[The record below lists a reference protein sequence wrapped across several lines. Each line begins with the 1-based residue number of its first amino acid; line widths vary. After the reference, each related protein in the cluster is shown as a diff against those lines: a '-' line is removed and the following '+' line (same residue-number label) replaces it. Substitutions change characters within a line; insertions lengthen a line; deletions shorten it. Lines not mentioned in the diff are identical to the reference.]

1 MRPINSNQ
9 EMCCDDVIKYIYNL
23 NLLDIEVYKKLCK
36 TKELRANELA
46 KLINKERSTVYRSLQ
61 RLSSCGLCKKKT
73 NTLKKGGYYHT
84 YIAVNKKYIKK
95 DLEKCIE
102 EWSQKMKKTLGE
114 L

>member
-1 MRPINSNQ
+1 MRSISSSQ

-23 NLLDIEVYKKLCK
+23 NLLDIKVYKKLCT

-46 KLINKERSTVYRSLQ
+46 KMINKERSTVYRSLQ
-61 RLSSCGLCKKKT
+61 RLCKCELCKKKT
-73 NTLKKGGYYHT
+73 NTIEQGGYYHT
-84 YIAVNKKYIKK
+84 YIAVDKKYIKK
-95 DLEKCIE
+95 DLEKCIK